1 MYLLARIGLN
11 LIKCKILCHE
21 VLHSL
26 SHINKTV
33 IDVCE
38 VNHVRTAQ
46 LKSNEDF
53 SSSFEPV
60 TSQYWC
66 NTLTN

>member
-26 SHINKTV
+26 SDINKTV
-33 IDVCE
+33 IDVYE
-38 VNHVRTAQ
+38 VNHVRTVQ
-46 LKSNEDF
+46 LKSNEDC

>member
-11 LIKCKILCHE
+11 LIKCKILYHD

-33 IDVCE
+33 IEVYE

-46 LKSNEDF
+46 LSYEAIDVG
-53 SSSFEPV
+53 SWSIMCIRSCERDE
-60 TSQYWC
+60 C
-66 NTLTN
+66 D

>member
-33 IDVCE
+33 IDVYD
-38 VNHVRTAQ
+38 VNHVRTVQ
-46 LKSNEDF
+46 LKSNED
-53 SSSFEPV
+53 
-60 TSQYWC
+60 
-66 NTLTN
+66 

>member
-11 LIKCKILCHE
+11 LIKCKILCHD

-26 SHINKTV
+26 SRINKTV
-33 IDVCE
+33 IDVYE

-46 LKSNEDF
+46 LKSNEDCY
-53 SSSFEPV
+53 SPFEPV
-60 TSQYWC
+60 TSQCWC